1 MSADSAAA
9 NQYLHGNLL
18 NAIEDSI
25 SKLGKTIETITSD
38 ELSAVDEFHIG
49 GRRATENILGQF
61 RISKQD
67 HIIDVGCGL
76 GGASRYVA
84 KKYSNKVTGIDLTQE
99 YVETGNVMCSWLNLD
114 SQIKL
119 VHGSALSMPFEEGTF
134 DSGYMLHVG
143 MNIEDKPQLFT
154 EIFRVLRPGSTFG
167 IYDVM
172 RCNEGDL
179 IYPVPWAA
187 EQSSCYLSTV
197 AQYKQALGDAGFMVK
212 SENNRRDFAI
222 EFFEKLRIK
231 MQENGGPPP
240 LGLHTL
246 MKESTEEKI
255 NNMIANI
262 SANYIAP
269 IELIIKKF

>member
-1 MSADSAAA
+1 MSADSAVA
-9 NQYLHGNLL
+9 NHYMHGDLL

-25 SKLGKTIETITSD
+25 NKLGKTIDSITSE

-49 GRRATENILGQF
+49 GRAATANILGQF

-84 KKYSNKVTGIDLTQE
+84 KKFCNKVTGIDLTQE
-99 YVETGNVMCSWLNLD
+99 YVETGNVMCSWLKLD
-114 SQIKL
+114 SQIEL

-134 DSGYMLHVG
+134 DCGYMMHVG
-143 MNIEDKPQLFT
+143 MNIENKNQLFS

-172 RCNEGDL
+172 RCNDGDL
-179 IYPVPWAA
+179 SYPVPWAA
-187 EQSSCYLSTV
+187 DRSSCYLATI

-212 SENNRRDFAI
+212 AENNRRDFALD
-222 EFFEKLRIK
+222 FFEKLRTK
-231 MQENGGPPP
+231 MQDNGGPPP

-246 MKESTEEKI
+246 MKETSEEKI
-255 NNMIANI
+255 NNMIDNI
-262 SANYIAP
+262 SSNYIAP